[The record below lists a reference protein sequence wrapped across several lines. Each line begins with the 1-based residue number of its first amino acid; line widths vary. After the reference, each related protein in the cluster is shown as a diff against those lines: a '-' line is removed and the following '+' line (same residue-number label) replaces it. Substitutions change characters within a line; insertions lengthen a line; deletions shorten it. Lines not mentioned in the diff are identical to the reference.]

1 LPELLI
7 RLGQLFVELR
17 LLLGRLVLLF
27 GLLLGLLHL
36 LNRVLT
42 LLLSLFL
49 VLFLLLLPLFVFLLL
64 RKFVGVVVISV
75 GLGVVRTVVGPLRS
89 GLVGGEWRRMR
100 ARLDRRRGDGGD
112 EHTQREDDR
121 RGDDC
126 DPPHIRTLSPPSLP
140 DLSQRSQP
148 AVNPILLQTGTM
160 PRFAD
165 RVALVTGASS
175 GIGRATALRLAQ
187 EGAAVAL
194 VALPGDELEAAAE
207 ECRATGSAAL
217 AVPTDVAD
225 SQQVAAAF
233 DHGEALGP
241 VSAVFSNAG
250 ISIVGP
256 ATDLHDDDW
265 LRQLHVNLSGSFYV
279 VREAA
284 RRMIPRGAGAIV
296 LTGSELGLLG
306 QQGYV
311 GYTATKGG
319 VLAIT
324 RAFAAELA
332 VHGIRVNSISP
343 GTTETPMLM
352 AEFAA
357 APDPARERAENESTI
372 PVGRFGQP
380 GDIAAA
386 VAFLLS
392 DEAAYIT
399 GANLVVDGGRTSCFT
414 IGTLGGSQD

>member
-1 LPELLI
+1 M
-7 RLGQLFVELR
+7 
-17 LLLGRLVLLF
+17 LLG
-27 GLLLGLLHL
+27 
-36 LNRVLT
+36 
-42 LLLSLFL
+42 LFL
-49 VLFLLLLPLFVFLLL
+49 VLLLLLLPLFVFLFL
-64 RKFVGVVVISV
+64 RKLVGVVVIGV
-75 GLGVVRTVVGPLRS
+75 GSASSESSFAGPTSRLLPGSACACASIDAGGMAATNTPNARTT
-89 GLVGGEWRRMR
+89 
-100 ARLDRRRGDGGD
+100 AA
-112 EHTQREDDR
+112 
-121 RGDDC
+121 GDDC
-126 DPPHIRTLSPPSLP
+126 DPLHLRTLSPGAGPPPRVSF
-140 DLSQRSQP
+140 RP
-148 AVNPILLQTGTM
+148 AVNPILLQTVTM

-194 VALPGDELEAAAE
+194 VSLPGDDLEAAAE
-207 ECRATGSAAL
+207 ECRATGSAAR

-225 SQQVAAAF
+225 SRQVAAAF
-233 DHGEALGP
+233 DHAETLGP

-256 ATDLHDDDW
+256 ATELHDDDW

-284 RRMIPRGAGAIV
+284 RRMIPRGRGAIV

-319 VLAIT
+319 VLAMT

-332 VHGIRVNSISP
+332 GHGIRVNSISP

-357 APDPARERAENESTI
+357 APDPARERTENESTI
-372 PVGRFGQP
+372 PLGRFGQP

-392 DEAAYIT
+392 DEAGYIT
-399 GANLVVDGGRTSCFT
+399 GANMVVDGGRTSCFT
-414 IGTLGGSQD
+414 AGTLGVPD

>member
-1 LPELLI
+1 VNLI
-7 RLGQLFVELR
+7 L
-17 LLLGRLVLLF
+17 
-27 GLLLGLLHL
+27 
-36 LNRVLT
+36 
-42 LLLSLFL
+42 
-49 VLFLLLLPLFVFLLL
+49 
-64 RKFVGVVVISV
+64 
-75 GLGVVRTVVGPLRS
+75 
-89 GLVGGEWRRMR
+89 
-100 ARLDRRRGDGGD
+100 A
-112 EHTQREDDR
+112 HTD
-121 RGDDC
+121 
-126 DPPHIRTLSPPSLP
+126 
-140 DLSQRSQP
+140 
-148 AVNPILLQTGTM
+148 TM

-194 VALPGDELEAAAE
+194 VALPGDDLEAAAE
-207 ECRATGSAAL
+207 ECRATGYAAF
-217 AVPTDVAD
+217 AVPADVTD
-225 SQQVAAAF
+225 SGQVAAAF
-233 DHGEALGP
+233 DHAETLGP

-256 ATDLHDDDW
+256 AVSLDDDDW

-284 RRMIPRGAGAIV
+284 RRMVPLGCGAIV

-311 GYTATKGG
+311 GYSATKGG
-319 VLAIT
+319 VLAMT

-332 VHGIRVNSISP
+332 GQGIRVNSVSP

-380 GDIAAA
+380 DDIASA

-392 DEAAYIT
+392 DEAGYIT
-399 GANLVVDGGRTSCFT
+399 GANMVVDGGRTSCFT
-414 IGTLGGSQD
+414 AGTLGMPD

>member
-1 LPELLI
+1 MQGLLES
-7 RLGQLFVELR
+7 LLR
-17 LLLGRLVLLF
+17 L
-27 GLLLGLLHL
+27 
-36 LNRVLT
+36 
-42 LLLSLFL
+42 
-49 VLFLLLLPLFVFLLL
+49 
-64 RKFVGVVVISV
+64 FVGVGAIRIVAA
-75 GLGVVRTVVGPLRS
+75 RHD
-89 GLVGGEWRRMR
+89 VGGDSCG
-100 ARLDRRRGDGGD
+100 L
-112 EHTQREDDR
+112 
-121 RGDDC
+121 
-126 DPPHIRTLSPPSLP
+126 RTLSPRAEPSTHV
-140 DLSQRSQP
+140 RSRP
-148 AVNPILLQTGTM
+148 AVNPIFLQTVTM

-194 VALPGDELEAAAE
+194 VALPGDDLEAAAE
-207 ECRATGSAAL
+207 ECRATGPAAL
-217 AVPTDVAD
+217 VVPTDVAD
-225 SQQVAAAF
+225 ARQVAAAF
-233 DHGEALGP
+233 DHADTLGP
-241 VSAVFSNAG
+241 VSAVFCNAG

-256 ATDLHDDDW
+256 ATELHDDDW

-284 RRMIPRGAGAIV
+284 RRMIPRRHGAIV

-319 VLAIT
+319 VLAMT

-332 VHGIRVNSISP
+332 SKGIRVNSISP

-357 APDPARERAENESTI
+357 APDPTRERAETESTI
-372 PVGRFGQP
+372 PLGRIGQP

-399 GANLVVDGGRTSCFT
+399 GANIVVDGGRTSCFT
-414 IGTLGGSQD
+414 AGTLGIPD

>member
-1 LPELLI
+1 MNLI
-7 RLGQLFVELR
+7 
-17 LLLGRLVLLF
+17 
-27 GLLLGLLHL
+27 LLH
-36 LNRVLT
+36 
-42 LLLSLFL
+42 
-49 VLFLLLLPLFVFLLL
+49 
-64 RKFVGVVVISV
+64 
-75 GLGVVRTVVGPLRS
+75 TV
-89 GLVGGEWRRMR
+89 
-100 ARLDRRRGDGGD
+100 
-112 EHTQREDDR
+112 
-121 RGDDC
+121 
-126 DPPHIRTLSPPSLP
+126 
-140 DLSQRSQP
+140 
-148 AVNPILLQTGTM
+148 TM
-160 PRFAD
+160 SRFAD

-175 GIGRATALRLAQ
+175 GIGRAAALRLAQ
-187 EGAAVAL
+187 QGASVAL
-194 VALPGDELEAAAE
+194 VALPGDDLDAAAE

-217 AVPTDVAD
+217 AVPADVAD
-225 SQQVAAAF
+225 SRQVVAAF
-233 DHGEALGP
+233 DHAETLGP

-256 ATDLHDDDW
+256 AISLDDDDW

-284 RRMIPRGAGAIV
+284 RRMVPARYGAIV

-306 QQGYV
+306 QTGYV

-319 VLAIT
+319 VLAMT
-324 RAFAAELA
+324 RALAAEMA
-332 VHGIRVNSISP
+332 VHEIRVNSISP

-372 PVGRFGQP
+372 PLGRIGQP
-380 GDIAAA
+380 GDIASA

-414 IGTLGGSQD
+414 AGTLGTLTP